1 MRLFRTASPGGSV
14 RLDGARLYL
23 RPPLERD
30 WQGYAELRASSRGFL
45 EPWEPLWVDD
55 VLSRETFNRRLRRY
69 GLGWREDAGYN
80 FFLFR
85 EADDRLLGGIG
96 LSNIRRGVSQ
106 TATLGYWIGAEFARQ
121 RYMSEAALLML
132 EYGFGE
138 LQLHR
143 IEAACLPNNKASQ
156 RLLRRCGF
164 AHEGCARRYL
174 RINGEWHDHLMFA
187 LIAEDRLKP
196 DD

>member
-14 RLDGARLYL
+14 RLDGQRLYL

-30 WQGYAELRASSRGFL
+30 WQFYAELRASSRGFL

-55 VLSRETFNRRLRRY
+55 VLSRDTFSRRLRRY
-69 GLGWREDAGYN
+69 GLDWREDAGYS

-85 EADDRLLGGIG
+85 DADDRLLGGIG
-96 LSNIRRGVSQ
+96 LSNIRRGVAL
-106 TATLGYWIGAEFARQ
+106 TATMGYWIGAEFARQ
-121 RYMSEAALLML
+121 GYMSEAAQLML
-132 EYGFGE
+132 DYGFGD

-143 IEAACLPNNKASQ
+143 IEAACLPNNEASR
-156 RLLRRCGF
+156 RLLLRCGF
-164 AHEGCARRYL
+164 SHEGRARKYL

-187 LIAEDRLKP
+187 LIAEDRP
-196 DD
+196 IPED